1 MGRMEY
7 KSIER
12 ESHCILWDGG
22 VSEEIVSKYNRTLKE
37 MIALI
42 KQINCYEK
50 NKLQKK

>member
-22 VSEEIVSKYNRTLKE
+22 VSEE
-37 MIALI
+37 MINE
-42 KQINCYEK
+42 Q
-50 NKLQKK
+50 